1 MPKPALRLP
10 PLRLLANIAL
20 TFLVGGIGG
29 VVFSWLHIPAGWLIG
44 SMTMVAAAALAGRT
58 MVIPRRLTQ
67 VIFIFIGVSLGAVV
81 TPETLQGMGT
91 WPLSVAV
98 MVVAIAFISILS
110 SGYLRYVHGWGTTA
124 SLLASAPGALSQ
136 VMVMAAELK
145 LDMRAIAVVQTVR
158 VMVISVALPLGLTM
172 LGLVS
177 LDAPTV
183 GGPFNPD
190 LIGELAILIGV
201 SAAAGVIFQRFHFP
215 GGLLFGA
222 MLCSGALHG
231 SGLIHAVMPWW
242 AVNAAML
249 ALGCVTGARF
259 TNTSMRMFLN
269 FLGAALGSLAV
280 SVVVA
285 ALFIAILVVGTELRV
300 ADVSIAF
307 APGAV
312 DVMMVLALA
321 LSLDPVYIGAH
332 HLARIVVISLAIPIV
347 SHWSM
352 RHERLPPAPPPPVRK
367 VPFDD

>member
-1 MPKPALRLP
+1 LSLP
-10 PLRLLANIAL
+10 FSRSIASVVETLLI
-20 TFLVGGIGG
+20 GGIGG
-29 VVFSWLHIPAGWLIG
+29 VVFGWLHIPAGWLIG
-44 SMTMVAAAALAGRT
+44 SMVVVAAAALAGRT
-58 MVIPRRLTQ
+58 MVIPRRFTQ
-67 VIFIFIGVSLGAVV
+67 VVFIAIGVSLGAVV
-81 TPETLQGMGT
+81 TPETLRGMGT

-98 MVVAIAFISILS
+98 MVIAIVFISILS

-136 VMVMAAELK
+136 VMVMAGELGV
-145 LDMRAIAVVQTVR
+145 DMRAVAVVQTVR
-158 VMVISVALPLGLTM
+158 VMVISIALPLGLTM
-172 LGLVS
+172 LGLVGA
-177 LDAPTV
+177 DAPSV

-190 LIGELAILIGV
+190 LLGELAILIGA
-201 SAAAGVIFQRFHFP
+201 SAAAGVIFQRFNFP

-222 MLCSGALHG
+222 MVCSGALHG
-231 SGLIHAVMPWW
+231 SGLVHAVMPWW

-259 TNTSMRMFLN
+259 TNTSIRMFFN
-269 FLGAALGSLAV
+269 YLGAALGSLAV
-280 SVVVA
+280 SVAIA
-285 ALFIAILVVGTELRV
+285 ALFIVILVVGTELQP

-347 SHWSM
+347 SHWSI
-352 RHERLPPAPPPPVRK
+352 RHERMPPEPEPPPVRK

>member
-1 MPKPALRLP
+1 LSLP
-10 PLRLLANIAL
+10 PPRLIANTTETLLI
-20 TFLVGGIGG
+20 GGIGG
-29 VVFSWLHIPAGWLIG
+29 AVFGWLHVPAGWLIG
-44 SMTMVAAAALAGRT
+44 SMVLVAAAALGGRP
-58 MVIPRRLTQ
+58 MQIPRRLTN
-67 VIFIFIGVSLGAVV
+67 VIFVFIGVSLGAVV

-98 MVVAIAFISILS
+98 MVVAIVCISILS

-136 VMVMAAELK
+136 VMVMAGELGV
-145 LDMRAIAVVQTVR
+145 DMRAVAVVQTVR
-158 VMVISVALPLGLTM
+158 VMVVSIVLPLGLTM
-172 LGLVS
+172 LGLVGS
-177 LDAPTV
+177 DAPSV

-190 LIGELAILIGV
+190 LLGELAILIGA
-201 SAAAGVIFQRFHFP
+201 SAVAGMTFQRFNFP

-222 MLCSGALHG
+222 MVCSGALHG

-259 TNTSMRMFLN
+259 TNTSIRMFLN
-269 FLGAALGSLAV
+269 YLGAALGSLTV

-285 ALFIAILVVGTELRV
+285 ALFIVILVVGTDLRT

-347 SHWSM
+347 SHWSI
-352 RHERLPPAPPPPVRK
+352 RHERLPPEPEPPPVRK